1 MKKSLKA
8 GRKGAFTLVE
18 LLTVIAIIGIL
29 AALLL
34 PALTSAKAKAKR
46 IQCVANLQEIGV
58 AFHIF
63 LHDHDSKLPME
74 ISTNVGGTLEFIQG
88 ALLAGGMFDYKH
100 FQAISNEL
108 SNPALFWCP
117 TDRARSAADF
127 FASLQNVNISYFVGA
142 NADYGQPTS
151 ILAGDRNITNTL
163 GSGSVVQL
171 NGSSGLQWTG
181 EMHVSKGNILLADG
195 SVEQLGSAGLQVASA
210 AGPTGPPTI
219 VVPPTSPG
227 SLSPGGP
234 TSGYMA
240 PTGPSSPGYSVP
252 NQSPRGS
259 GPGLLPGDAI
269 PSSVRTPPPM
279 ALMAS
284 GPSTPSQGSSIPAP
298 AQAAPPPAVMPTTT
312 TNLVAAE
319 GDSLP
324 ALDDATNA
332 VAASGPP
339 VQLAQDQGAAAPGN
353 TYWFLLW
360 LLLLLIVLAV
370 LRVYLVRRNQAA

>member
-8 GRKGAFTLVE
+8 GRTGAFTLVE

-29 AALLL
+29 AAMLL
-34 PALTSAKAKAKR
+34 PAVTSAKAKAKR

-58 AFHIF
+58 AFHVF
-63 LHDHDSKLPME
+63 LHDHDSKLPMQ
-74 ISTNVGGTLEFIQG
+74 ISTNLGGTLEFMQG

-108 SNPALFWCP
+108 SNPALLWCP

-127 FASLQNVNISYFVGA
+127 FPPLQNSNISYFVGA
-142 NADYGQPTS
+142 NADYAQPTS
-151 ILAGDRNITNTL
+151 IVAGDRNITNTL
-163 GSGSVVQL
+163 GAGDVVQL
-171 NGSSGLQWTG
+171 NGSSGLEWTG
-181 EMHVSKGNILLADG
+181 EMHVSKGNILFADG

-227 SLSPGGP
+227 SPSPGGP
-234 TSGYMA
+234 SSGYMA

-252 NQSPRGS
+252 YQSPRGS
-259 GPGLLPGDAI
+259 GSSLLPGDVI
-269 PSSVRTPPPM
+269 PSSVRASPAM
-279 ALMAS
+279 VSMAS
-284 GPSTPSQGSSIPAP
+284 GPSMPSQSSSMMAP
-298 AQAAPPPAVMPTTT
+298 VQAAPPPAVMQPPA
-312 TNLVAAE
+312 TNQVAAE

-324 ALDDATNA
+324 GLDGATNA

-339 VQLAQDQGAAAPGN
+339 VQLAQEPVAAAPGN
-353 TYWFLLW
+353 TYWILLW

-370 LRVYLVRRNQAA
+370 LRVYLARRNQTA